1 MLTLSPSY
9 DPTALDAYTGSVAGQ
24 VYDADKQCEIM
35 KGAGSYLCRVSDII
49 TIISNTP
56 LPPPKKGKIKNARTH
71 ERTHERT
78 NELTN

>member
-24 VYDADKQCEIM
+24 VYGADKQCEIM

-49 TIISNTP
+49 TISSNTP
-56 LPPPKKGKIKNARTH
+56 LPPPKK
-71 ERTHERT
+71 ER
-78 NELTN
+78 